1 MEINTFNTVHDSNKN
16 NIGQKGYILRIK
28 TDKNHNDYQNGFRK
42 YNLKE
47 KSRVISIEIRVTV
60 MFKEGRKGTASE
72 RRNQGY
78 LQWDKWGLLAMFYCL
93 STVELKWV
101 FILQ

>member
-1 MEINTFNTVHDSNKN
+1 MHDYNKN
-16 NIGQKGYILRIK
+16 NIGQKSYILRIK
-28 TDKNHNDYQNGFRK
+28 TDKNHNDYQNGFRE

-60 MFKEGRKGTASE
+60 TFKEGREGTASE

-78 LQWDKWGLLAMFYCL
+78 L
-93 STVELKWV
+93 E
-101 FILQ
+101 